1 MSERAEKVFTGADED
16 VGVWTEEGTSGDWVG
31 RGGARFGGEDWV
43 ILALAFDWTDGCDL
57 SG

>member
-1 MSERAEKVFTGADED
+1 MSERAERVFTGADED

-31 RGGARFGGEDWV
+31 RGGEDWV

-57 SG
+57 GG